1 MTGLIRPAVIDLSIL
16 RLIDIGLSCHLGRE
30 QLLQAMAGEKIPGG
44 FIKIHE
50 LGQNTGGNTFGR
62 CCHLICKGHII
73 GIIDGIDQIP
83 QPGHIRFGQLAV
95 RNSVPLL
102 DEILR
107 RSFHDLSHALR
118 PAGAVLDG
126 QSRFLFR
133 RLGGL
138 GTGFRRLGAGLG
150 RLRAESRRL
159 GRLRLSPLRG
169 AARKQQAKHQ
179 SQTEQTIFPHKILS
193 FPNGAGS
200 ASLPLL

>member
-1 MTGLIRPAVIDLSIL
+1 MIDLSIL

-73 GIIDGIDQIP
+73 GIIDGIDQVP
-83 QPGHIRFGQLAV
+83 QPGHIRFGQLAA
-95 RNSVPLL
+95 RNPVPLL

-107 RSFHDLSHALR
+107 RSFYDLSHTLR

-126 QSRFLFR
+126 QSRFLFHR
-133 RLGGL
+133 FGGL
-138 GTGFRRLGAGLG
+138 GTGFRRLGAGL
-150 RLRAESRRL
+150 RRL